1 MEPSFPMSSTST
13 TRHHY
18 SSLYDTTLPNVNY
31 DSDTIYH
38 NPWLTTAHNSPVHD
52 QLYPPTNP
60 THISHPTLS
69 QLHQLTPMSFATQDL
84 MTSSL
89 SSYRRFS
96 STLSPDH
103 FLHTSSPTQ
112 PAPSAPNTPQHHFS
126 KLPTDVNSNN
136 STTSPPTT
144 MTHLHDCPLD
154 DGEPVSPSFHP
165 AELASPPNSDE
176 ISEGDI
182 NKSNTQPTTNVS
194 PTTNT
199 AHTGLPTTV
208 DAVAQSTAPQPA
220 SATPAAFDAKAF
232 LVHDFFTSPD
242 FTTTIK
248 SIIGAQVKQHLDTQ
262 APTTPVTTAT
272 STTTGNSTFA
282 SHQSKPS
289 FASVTGTNHPTP
301 PPGNIWTTT
310 NPAPATTAFPPLTS
324 PTAPSTH
331 RLHPKSPPTRNPPP
345 PGFTHPSSASHPP
358 SNTPPLQI
366 AISELR
372 NTTSSII
379 HVNCEHYR
387 AISAVHPNPSTKI
400 GETIASSI
408 NQVLLHHSPSMA
420 SVITCTNVKRAA
432 NANDNLDHI
441 HEEL

>member
-1 MEPSFPMSSTST
+1 MGYRCSLIPLPPTPNDQTNDPEPNANLNDSFLWDNLLHNDIPIFPSTSLTIEPTHIDSITPPIHLLPVTFLTHLPLYHYLTLTFMALLSKILQRKILFRRTWPRHQSHPINSSVQPPRTTNFMEPSFPMSSTST

-18 SSLYDTTLPNVNY
+18 SSLYDKTLPKVSY

-69 QLHQLTPMSFATQDL
+69 HLHQLTPMSFPTQDL

-103 FLHTSSPTQ
+103 FLHTSSPKQ
-112 PAPSAPNTPQHHFS
+112 PTPSASNTPQHHFS
-126 KLPTDVNSNN
+126 TSLTDVNSNN

-194 PTTNT
+194 PPTNT
-199 AHTGLPTTV
+199 AHTGSTTTV
-208 DAVAQSTAPQPA
+208 DAVAQPTAPQP
-220 SATPAAFDAKAF
+220 SATPAALDTRAF
-232 LVHDFFTSPD
+232 LHDFFTSD
-242 FTTTIK
+242 TFKTTITT
-248 SIIGAQVKQHLDTQ
+248 IIGDQVKQHL
-262 APTTPVTTAT
+262 AKEAPVTPATTTT
-272 STTTGNSTFA
+272 STTTGNSTFT
-282 SHQSKPS
+282 SQRSKPS
-289 FASVTGTNHPTP
+289 FAS
-301 PPGNIWTTT
+301 
-310 NPAPATTAFPPLTS
+310 
-324 PTAPSTH
+324 
-331 RLHPKSPPTRNPPP
+331 
-345 PGFTHPSSASHPP
+345 
-358 SNTPPLQI
+358 
-366 AISELR
+366 
-372 NTTSSII
+372 
-379 HVNCEHYR
+379 
-387 AISAVHPNPSTKI
+387 
-400 GETIASSI
+400 
-408 NQVLLHHSPSMA
+408 
-420 SVITCTNVKRAA
+420 
-432 NANDNLDHI
+432 
-441 HEEL
+441 